1 MGSVVVAHRSRCP
14 EACTIFLD
22 QGSNWCPLHCKA
34 DSKPLVAQMVKN
46 LPAMGEIW
54 VQSLGREDILEKEM
68 ATHSSI
74 PAWRIP
80 WTEEPAGSMM
90 GETLLKY
97 HQAHCRGPHPAK
109 WKISLWIF
117 HLLIQVFSGKEEN
130 LTKRYNSV
138 VNIFIAF

>member
-54 VQSLGREDILEKEM
+54 VQSLGREDILEKGM
-68 ATHSSI
+68 ATHSCI
-74 PAWRIP
+74 LAWRIP
-80 WTEEPAGSMM
+80 WTEEPGGLQSM
-90 GETLLKY
+90 GLQRVG
-97 HQAHCRGPHPAK
+97 HD
-109 WKISLWIF
+109 
-117 HLLIQVFSGKEEN
+117 
-130 LTKRYNSV
+130 
-138 VNIFIAF
+138 